1 VRIAR
6 VMRAAFADA
15 LANRRSFWVQVLV
28 MAINDVT
35 WVIFWALFFNAVG
48 NVRGWNRDDVLMLF
62 AILLTASGIALGLVG
77 NARKLGQL
85 VADGEIDA
93 ALALPLDP
101 LSYLLARRVDTV
113 LLGDLVMGP
122 LLFLYASDRSIE
134 SIAMY
139 VAVALCGSIVLIG
152 FLVAISSLTLFV
164 GGRGEQ
170 ADLGFQAILIMAS
183 YPLDIFGGGTK
194 VVLFTLIPAAFVTGL
209 PASLLRD
216 FDPGTALAL
225 AAAAAFFPLLG
236 IVLFRLGL
244 RRYASGAVWT
254 RA

>member
-1 VRIAR
+1 MSILR
-6 VMRAAFADA
+6 VLRAAFRDA

-28 MAINDVT
+28 MVVNDVT

-48 NVRGWNRDDVLMLF
+48 NVRGWDRGDVLMLF
-62 AILLTASGIALGLVG
+62 AILLTASGVALGLVG

-113 LLGDLVMGP
+113 LLGDLLMGP
-122 LLFLYASDRSIE
+122 LLFIYASDRSAT
-134 SIAMY
+134 SFALY
-139 VAVALCGSIVLIG
+139 AAGALCGSIVLIG
-152 FLVAISSLTLFV
+152 FLVSISALTLFV

-183 YPLDIFGGGTK
+183 YPLDIFGGRTK

-209 PASLLRD
+209 PASLLRG
-216 FDPGTALAL
+216 FDLGTALAL
-225 AAAAAFFPLLG
+225 AGSAVFFALLG
-236 IVLFRLGL
+236 IMLFRLGL

>member
-1 VRIAR
+1 MRIAR
-6 VMRAAFADA
+6 VMRAAFSDA
-15 LANRRSFWVQVLV
+15 IANRRSFWVQVLV

-48 NVRGWNRDDVLMLF
+48 NVRGWDRNDVLMLF
-62 AILLTASGIALGLVG
+62 AILLTASGIALGLIG

-85 VADGEIDA
+85 AADGEIDA

-101 LSYLLARRVDTV
+101 LAYLLARRVDTV

-122 LLFLYASDRSIE
+122 LLFLYASDHSLK
-134 SIAMY
+134 S
-139 VAVALCGSIVLIG
+139 VAVYVGAALCGSVVLVG
-152 FLVAISSLTLFV
+152 FLVAVSSLTLFV

-170 ADLGFQAILIMAS
+170 ADLGFQAILIMSS
-183 YPLDIFGGGTK
+183 YPLDIFGGPTK

-216 FDPGTALAL
+216 FDAVTALVL
-225 AAAAAFFPLLG
+225 LGAAGFFALLG

-244 RRYASGAVWT
+244 RRYASGAIWT
-254 RA
+254 QA

>member
-1 VRIAR
+1 MRIAR
-6 VMRAAFADA
+6 VMRAAFRDA

-28 MAINDVT
+28 MAVNDVT
-35 WVIFWALFFNAVG
+35 WVIFWALFFSAVG
-48 NVRGWNRDDVLMLF
+48 NVRGWDRGDVLMLF
-62 AILLTASGIALGLVG
+62 AILLTASGVALGLVG

-93 ALALPLDP
+93 ALAQPLDP

-113 LLGDLVMGP
+113 LLGDLLMGP
-122 LLFLYASDRSIE
+122 LLFVYASDRSIT
-134 SIAMY
+134 SFALY
-139 VAVALCGSIVLIG
+139 VAGALCGSIVMIG
-152 FLVAISSLTLFV
+152 FLVSISSLTLFV

-183 YPLDIFGGGTK
+183 YPLDIFGGPTK

-209 PASLLRD
+209 PASLLRG
-216 FDPGTALAL
+216 FDTGTALAL
-225 AAAAAFFPLLG
+225 VGAAVFFSLLG
-236 IVLFRLGL
+236 ITLFRLGL

>member
-1 VRIAR
+1 MSILR
-6 VMRAAFADA
+6 VLRAAFRDA

-28 MAINDVT
+28 MAVNDIT

-48 NVRGWNRDDVLMLF
+48 NVRGWDRGDVLMLF
-62 AILLTASGIALGLVG
+62 AILLTASGVALGLVG

-113 LLGDLVMGP
+113 LLGDLLMGP
-122 LLFLYASDRSIE
+122 LLFIYASDRSAT
-134 SIAMY
+134 SFALY
-139 VAVALCGSIVLIG
+139 AAGALCGSIVLIG
-152 FLVAISSLTLFV
+152 FLVSISALTLFV

-216 FDPGTALAL
+216 FDLGTALAL
-225 AAAAAFFPLLG
+225 AGSAVFFALLG
-236 IVLFRLGL
+236 ITLFRLGL

>member
-1 VRIAR
+1 MSILR
-6 VMRAAFADA
+6 VQRAAFRDA

-28 MAINDVT
+28 MAVNDVT
-35 WVIFWALFFNAVG
+35 WVIFWAMFFNAVG
-48 NVRGWNRDDVLMLF
+48 NVRGWDRDDVLMLF
-62 AILLTASGIALGLVG
+62 AILLTASGVALGLVG

-101 LSYLLARRVDTV
+101 LSFLLARRVDTV
-113 LLGDLVMGP
+113 LLGDLLTGP
-122 LLFLYASDRSIE
+122 LLFIYASDRSLT
-134 SIAMY
+134 SFALY
-139 VAVALCGSIVLIG
+139 AAGALCGSVVLIG
-152 FLVAISSLTLFV
+152 FLVSISSLTLFV

-183 YPLDIFGGGTK
+183 YPLDIFGGPTK

-216 FDPGTALAL
+216 FDLGTALAL
-225 AAAAAFFPLLG
+225 TGSAAFFSLLG
-236 IVLFRLGL
+236 ITLFRLGL

>member
-1 VRIAR
+1 MRTALVL
-6 VMRAAFADA
+6 RAALSDA
-15 LANRRSFWVQVLV
+15 LANRRSFWFQVTV
-28 MAINDVT
+28 MAVNDFT
-35 WVIFWALFFNAVG
+35 WVVFWALFFNAVG
-48 NVRGWNRDDVLMLF
+48 NVRGWDRGDVLMLF
-62 AILLTASGIALGLVG
+62 AILLTAAGIALGLVG

-101 LSYLLARRVDTV
+101 LAYLLARRIDTA
-113 LLGDLVMGP
+113 LLGDLLMGP
-122 LLFLYASDRSIE
+122 LLFAYASDRSPG
-134 SIAMY
+134 AF
-139 VAVALCGSIVLIG
+139 AVYLGGVLCGSIVLIG
-152 FLVAISSLTLFV
+152 FLVSISSLTLFV

-183 YPLDIFGGGTK
+183 YPLDIFGGRTK

-209 PASLLRD
+209 PASLLRN
-216 FDPGTALAL
+216 FDIGTALAL
-225 AAAAAFFPLLG
+225 VGAAGFFALLG
-236 IVLFRLGL
+236 IGLFRLGL

>member
-1 VRIAR
+1 MRIAR
-6 VMRAAFADA
+6 VMRAAFSDA
-15 LANRRSFWVQVLV
+15 IANRRSFWVQVLV

-48 NVRGWNRDDVLMLF
+48 NVRGWDRNDVLMLF
-62 AILLTASGIALGLVG
+62 AVLLTASGIALGLIG

-85 VADGEIDA
+85 AADGEIDA

-101 LSYLLARRVDTV
+101 LAYLLARRVDTV

-122 LLFLYASDRSIE
+122 LLFLYASDHSLE
-134 SIAMY
+134 S
-139 VAVALCGSIVLIG
+139 VAVYVGAALCGSVVLVG
-152 FLVAISSLTLFV
+152 FLVAVSSLTLFV

-170 ADLGFQAILIMAS
+170 ADLGFQAILIMSS
-183 YPLDIFGGGTK
+183 YPLDIFGGPTK

-216 FDPGTALAL
+216 FDAVTALVL
-225 AAAAAFFPLLG
+225 LGAAGFFALLG

-244 RRYASGAVWT
+244 RRYASGAIWT
-254 RA
+254 QA